1 MLSLKKVRSNI
12 SISARIFLIRLLL
25 GDGLRFVDKVMNDYL
40 KSQKESTDFGL
51 GTNLAE
57 NNTTPVKKSKSIPN
71 LFLINE
77 RCRWYI

>member
-1 MLSLKKVRSNI
+1 MLSLKKVCSNI
-12 SISARIFLIRLLL
+12 PISARIFLIRLLL

-51 GTNLAE
+51 GTNLIE
-57 NNTTPVKKSKSIPN
+57 NNTTPVKKSKNISN